1 MAKKPIRAV
10 EVLLIEDNPADVRGL
25 KEFLKKRALPTKLHV
40 VDRGEAALAFL
51 RHEGRYAKAPPP
63 QVIFLD
69 LQLPGREGCQLLEEI
84 GNDPALRAIPVI
96 IFSSA
101 DYQKAHLVAAGLVA
115 AYLTKSLG
123 RVQYMELL
131 EKLSRRT

>member
-1 MAKKPIRAV
+1 MAKKTIRAV
-10 EVLLIEDNPADVRGL
+10 EILLVEDNPADVRRL
-25 KEFLKKRALPTKLHV
+25 KEFLKKRALPTKLHT

-69 LQLPGREGCQLLEEI
+69 LQLLGRDGCQLLEEI

-101 DYQKAHLVAAGLVA
+101 EYKKAHLVAAGLVA

-123 RVQYMELL
+123 RVQFRELL

>member
-1 MAKKPIRAV
+1 VAKKPIPAV
-10 EVLLIEDNPADVRGL
+10 AILVVEDNPAEVRRLKALL
-25 KEFLKKRALPTKLHV
+25 KERAIPTKLYV
-40 VDRGEAALAFL
+40 VARGEAVLAFL

-84 GNDPALRAIPVI
+84 GNDPALRAIPVVL
-96 IFSSA
+96 FSSA
-101 DYQKAHLVAAGLVA
+101 EYQKDHLVAAGLVA
-115 AYLTKSLG
+115 AYLTQSLG

-131 EKLSRRT
+131 EKLPRRT

>member
-1 MAKKPIRAV
+1 MAKKTIRAV
-10 EVLLIEDNPADVRGL
+10 EILLVEDNPADVRRL
-25 KEFLKKRALPTKLHV
+25 KEFLKKRALPTKLHA

-69 LQLPGREGCQLLEEI
+69 LQLPGRDGFQLLEEI

-101 DYQKAHLVAAGLVA
+101 EYKKDHLVAAGLVA
-115 AYLTKSLG
+115 AYLTHSLERG
-123 RVQYMELL
+123 RFMELL
-131 EKLSRRT
+131 EKLPRRT

>member
-10 EVLLIEDNPADVRGL
+10 EVLLVEANPAEVRRL
-25 KEFLKKRALPTKLHV
+25 KGFLKKRAIPTTLHA

-51 RHEGRYAKAPPP
+51 RQEGRYAKAPPP

-69 LQLPGREGCQLLEEI
+69 LQLPGREGFQLWEGI
-84 GNDPALRAIPVI
+84 GTDPALRAIPVI
-96 IFSSA
+96 LFSSA
-101 DYQKAHLVAAGLVA
+101 EYKKAQLVAAGFVA

-123 RVQYMELL
+123 RVQFMELL
-131 EKLSRRT
+131 EKLSPRT